1 MLLRKIRDIITDS
14 KRRNRI
20 IIGLVLSFFIVMILF
35 SDYGLIKRLSLSI
48 KEMDYN
54 SKIEEQKQLNDSLK
68 TRIDNL
74 QNDTTLIEKIARE
87 KYGMIKKGETIIL
100 IEK

>member
-87 KYGMIKKGETIIL
+87 KYGMIKNGETIIL